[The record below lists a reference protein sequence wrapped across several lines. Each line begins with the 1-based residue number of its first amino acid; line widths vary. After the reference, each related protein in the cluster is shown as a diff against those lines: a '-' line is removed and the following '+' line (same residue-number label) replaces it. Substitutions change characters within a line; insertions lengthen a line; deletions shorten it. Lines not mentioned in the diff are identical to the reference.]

1 MREPFDAFDAALVV
15 RDALMACSCCT
26 DEEQGQERYDAA
38 HELLTWVTEAKARI
52 AVLEAIAYPSEAA
65 ARRQPLTN
73 AERQARYRATHRVTK
88 RNETRNESSNGA
100 VTKGVIPAPR
110 ASDSYSE
117 NSQSSSAVVEA
128 EEDSQSA
135 SERNESSNGD
145 SNSERYEEL
154 ARLPALDPRRKV
166 TPREAWSAFN
176 RACRDAGH
184 ALTFTEHPHEAAWA
198 SVAESC
204 NAKGKPSLALE
215 TVCRWYWLA
224 DSGPIVGGRVK
235 PGRASPKGFAAQ
247 INADLE
253 TAGEW
258 MAEQSEAAQ

>member
-1 MREPFDAFDAALVV
+1 MAEDFDAFSTALRI
-15 RDALMACSCCT
+15 RDAVAECSCCA
-26 DEEQGQERYDAA
+26 DEGETQERFELAEQLLAWVVETRAEMAA
-38 HELLTWVTEAKARI
+38 MRALESG
-52 AVLEAIAYPSEAA
+52 AVKREPMTPAQRS
-65 ARRQPLTN
+65 
-73 AERQARYRATHRVTK
+73 ARYRASKVSVTK
-88 RNETRNESSNGA
+88 TVTVRHENRHGA
-100 VTKGVIPAPR
+100 VTSAVTKSR
-110 ASDSYSE
+110 LSSESSSE
-117 NSQSSSAVVEA
+117 NSQSSSAVSEV
-128 EEDSQSA
+128 EEDSRSA
-135 SERNESSNGD
+135 RGRHENRHGESDAERDGEP
-145 SNSERYEEL
+145 
-154 ARLPALDPRRKV
+154 ACLPTRDPSRRV

-224 DSGPIVGGRVK
+224 GSGPIVGGRVK

-258 MAEQSEAAQ
+258 MAEQEAAQ